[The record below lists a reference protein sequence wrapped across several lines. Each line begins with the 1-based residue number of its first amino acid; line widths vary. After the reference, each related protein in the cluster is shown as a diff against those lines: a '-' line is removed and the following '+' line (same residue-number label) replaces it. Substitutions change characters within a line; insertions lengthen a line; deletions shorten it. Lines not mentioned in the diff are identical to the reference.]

1 MQIKERI
8 IERIPASYEL
18 RVQELSQQIL
28 DQFDELGRLDAEID
42 KLKLQNKEKSEYIA
56 EIERRLIEQ
65 IKLNKVL
72 EADNHKLENKF
83 IQERSE
89 VDLLR
94 YNIKRGNNE
103 TNIRQ

>member
-1 MQIKERI
+1 MDNG
-8 IERIPASYEL
+8 YEL

-28 DQFDELGRLDAEID
+28 DQFEQLDALDAEIS
-42 KLKLQNKEKSEYIA
+42 KLRLQNKEKSEYIT

-65 IKLNKVL
+65 TKLNKVL
-72 EADNHKLENKF
+72 ERDNHNLENKF

-89 VDLLR
+89 AEAMR

-103 TNIRQ
+103 VNN